1 MKVKISEKIYESIML
16 KRALDANQN
25 IYIDDKSKEQKQEA
39 LKRLASNEFGDFYQK
54 GIPFYVKFLERYG
67 SFNAKPM
74 KFSLVDIDVDLDGEN
89 EVVFK
94 FIFKNSEI
102 GVDIDFIVE
111 YNTVKDT
118 VVIKTGSGREIHRQD
133 IFISTY
139 ATKTLLKMFNMARLL
154 QRSVFYD
161 ENMEM
166 NTKIRPM
173 QYWFELNNKDL
184 PNQAV

>member
-16 KRALDANQN
+16 KKALDANKD
-25 IYIDDKSKEQKQEA
+25 IHVDDRSKEKKQEA
-39 LKRLASNEFGDFYQK
+39 LKRLASKEFGDFYQK
-54 GIPFYVKFLERYG
+54 DIPFYVKFLERYG
-67 SFNAKPM
+67 KFNSKPM
-74 KFSLVDIDVDLDGEN
+74 KFSLVGIDVDLDGEN

-111 YNTVKDT
+111 YNAFRDT
-118 VVIKTGSGREIHRQD
+118 VVIKTGSGREVHRQD

-166 NTKIRPM
+166 NTKIRPT

-184 PNQAV
+184 PNQEF